1 MSQLVRGASG
11 HISDDQSRTAQ
22 TDDTLGPKILIVD
35 DHQVVLNGTVGILEQ
50 HYPDCELLITKTA
63 ESALAQIDQHQLGLV
78 ILDLSIPQTIDDMA
92 QTETGLM
99 LLKQIMKRYPEQNIT
114 VQSTYVKALVRI
126 RAEIDS
132 HQGGFT
138 IVDKSLSSQ
147 DILER
152 VDCALKGY
160 SNTRDLKTLQTGV
173 EIKPEWLEV
182 LTLAFHKGLQDKAIA
197 KQLNVQ
203 PGTVR
208 HYWTKIYDVL
218 EIYPETEKQDG
229 KNLRTLTEIKARQ
242 KGLID

>member
-1 MSQLVRGASG
+1 MSQLPQDASN
-11 HISDDQSRTAQ
+11 R
-22 TDDTLGPKILIVD
+22 KILIVD
-35 DHQVVLNGTVGILEQ
+35 DHQVVLSGTVDILGQ
-50 HYPDCELLITKTA
+50 HYPEFELLITKTA
-63 ESALAQIDQHQLGLV
+63 QGALQQIANDTPDLV
-78 ILDLSIPQTIDDMA
+78 ILDLSIPKTAEDPA
-92 QTETGLM
+92 QTETGLA
-99 LLKQIMKRYPEQNIT
+99 LLKEIMKRYPEQNIT
-114 VQSTYVKALVRI
+114 VQSTYVKALIRVRP
-126 RAEIDS
+126 EIDS

-147 DILER
+147 DIVER

-160 SNTRDLKTLQTGV
+160 SNTRDLKTLQAGV

-182 LTLAFHKGLQDKAIA
+182 LTLAFHEGLQDKAIA
-197 KQLNVQ
+197 RQLQVQ

-229 KNLRTLTEIKARQ
+229 KNLRTLTEIRARQ